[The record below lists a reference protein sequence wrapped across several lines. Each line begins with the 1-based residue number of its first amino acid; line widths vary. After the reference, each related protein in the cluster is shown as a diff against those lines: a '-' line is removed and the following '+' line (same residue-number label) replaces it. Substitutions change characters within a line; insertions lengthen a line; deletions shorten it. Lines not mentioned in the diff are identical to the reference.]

1 MFPRIFARY
10 FTLEMF
16 QGLVFGTAI
25 VFAVWFSTD
34 EFQELLGL
42 MTVLGITAYKCFIL
56 VMLGIP
62 RITVD
67 NLPIAIFVGGFLVLR
82 RMRDDNEILALK
94 VSGIPLYKI
103 WLFPALMGVVA
114 AGCHFFLM
122 EVIEPIA
129 VKQFRHQLTLAV
141 YKSKTPVGMMRS
153 SVVQQKQSDGSE
165 NIFLL
170 AKDPKGNLKEAF
182 VLSFQKHHRVRVIT
196 SHSVNVSEGAWTFK
210 NGHIY
215 DFSPRKTGYQTLA
228 FSTMKIP
235 NEAKLEVLFEP
246 TDDQPR
252 YMTLARLW
260 NSVNVAQAKVT
271 DMKNFILC
279 QYHLHRKFAEP
290 LACLLFIIA
299 VIPVTSYHGR
309 KATFYGDSVY
319 AAILVI
325 GYYVIRSSAEVAGHQ
340 QIISVAL
347 SAWIPDL
354 YIAVVFVAATLLLNK
369 GFSLGILPDRADP
382 SAESYSYAS
391 PDRKTRVP
399 KGLLSS
405 SQSAGSKDKSPVATA
420 RRDG

>member
-34 EFQELLGL
+34 EFQSLLGL

-56 VMLGIP
+56 VLLGIP

-94 VSGIPLYKI
+94 VSGIPIYKI
-103 WLFPALMGVVA
+103 WLFPAFMGVCA
-114 AGCHFFLM
+114 AACHFFLM

-153 SVVQQKQSDGSE
+153 SVVQQKQADGSE

-170 AKDPKGNLKEAF
+170 AKDPQGNLKEAF
-182 VLSFQKHHRVRVIT
+182 VLSFQKRHRVRVIA
-196 SHSVNVSEGAWTFK
+196 SNSVEVSEGAWTFK
-210 NGHIY
+210 NGHVY
-215 DFSPRKTGYQTLA
+215 DFSPRTTGYQTLA

-246 TDDQPR
+246 TDKQPR
-252 YMTLARLW
+252 YMTLSSLW
-260 NSVNVAQAKVT
+260 NSVNVAKGKIT
-271 DMKNFILC
+271 DMKNYVLC

-319 AAILVI
+319 VAILVI
-325 GYYVIRSSAEVAGHQ
+325 GYYVIRSSAEVAGMQ
-340 QIISVAL
+340 AAIPVWL
-347 SAWIPDL
+347 SAWLCDI
-354 YIAVVFVAATLLLNK
+354 YIVVVFTAATLMLNK

-382 SAESYSYAS
+382 SAEAYSYA
-391 PDRKTRVP
+391 PTGMQDRKLNAAGPRIN
-399 KGLLSS
+399 
-405 SQSAGSKDKSPVATA
+405 GSKDRSPVVSA

>member
-34 EFQELLGL
+34 EFQRLLGL

-62 RITVD
+62 RICVD

-103 WLFPALMGVVA
+103 WLFPAFMGLVA
-114 AGCHFFLM
+114 AACHFLLM
-122 EVIEPIA
+122 EVIEPVA

-141 YKSKTPVGMMRS
+141 YKSKTPVGMVRS

-196 SHSVNVSEGAWTFK
+196 SHSVDVSEGAWTFK
-210 NGHIY
+210 NGHVY

-246 TDDQPR
+246 TEDQPR
-252 YMTLARLW
+252 YMTLPRLW
-260 NSVNVAQAKVT
+260 NGLKVAEAKAKIT
-271 DMKNFILC
+271 DMKNYILL

-319 AAILVI
+319 VAILVI
-325 GYYVIRSSAEVAGHQ
+325 GYYVIRSSAEVAGNQ
-340 QIISVAL
+340 QLISVAL

-354 YIAVVFVAATLLLNK
+354 YIAAVFVGATLMLNR
-369 GFSLGILPDRADP
+369 GFSLGLLPERTDR
-382 SAESYSYAS
+382 SAESYTHSS
-391 PDRKTRVP
+391 PKTRVP
-399 KGLLSS
+399 QGLLN
-405 SQSAGSKDKSPVATA
+405 SKHSVGPKAKSPVASA
-420 RRDG
+420 RRDR

>member
-1 MFPRIFARY
+1 
-10 FTLEMF
+10 MF

-25 VFAVWFSTD
+25 VFAVWFSTN

-56 VMLGIP
+56 VLLGIP
-62 RITVD
+62 RICVD

-82 RMRDDNEILALK
+82 RMRDDHEILALK

-103 WLFPALMGVVA
+103 WAFPALMGVMA
-114 AGCHFFLM
+114 ALVHFFLM

-141 YKSKTPVGMMRS
+141 YKSKTPVGMTRS
-153 SVVQQKQSDGSE
+153 SVVQQKQADGSE

-170 AKDPKGNLKEAF
+170 AKDANGNLKEAF
-182 VLSFQKHHRVRVIT
+182 VLSFQKRHRVKVIT
-196 SHSVNVSEGAWTFK
+196 SHSVEVSEGAWTFK

-235 NEAKLEVLFEP
+235 NEAKLEVLFEN
-246 TDDQPR
+246 TDEQPR
-252 YMTLARLW
+252 YMTLAKLW
-260 NSVNVAQAKVT
+260 DGVNGVKGKIT
-271 DMKNFILC
+271 DMTKHILL
-279 QYHLHRKFAEP
+279 QFHLHRKFAEP

-325 GYYVIRSSAEVAGHQ
+325 GYYVIRSSAEVAGMQ
-340 QIISVAL
+340 SIIPIWL
-347 SAWIPDL
+347 SAWIPDF
-354 YIAVVFVAATLLLNK
+354 YIVAVFLAATLMLNK
-369 GFSLGILPDRADP
+369 GFSLGILPDRSDP
-382 SAESYSYAS
+382 SAEAYSY
-391 PDRKTRVP
+391 
-399 KGLLSS
+399 GSS
-405 SQSAGSKDKSPVATA
+405 ERDLPRPRGAMSSARSVGSKDRSPVATA